1 MFHSSTCTCTFTA
14 CLIVGGV
21 GTMPVVEGE
30 TGNCE
35 MQSGDPAAEDSDCS
49 CTLRRSTSRS
59 GNGVDVDT
67 AATEDSG
74 GVAAVT
80 ACGVTGFF
88 ALGDTTIL
96 TLGAD
101 GSTSFLALGAA
112 GGGALF
118 FAAASDGSTL
128 TLTCC
133 NDFFFFAARAA
144 SVLELFFGDDK
155 EDDGSSACHDTLP
168 STTTGRFSAVK
179 SFTRSI

>member
-1 MFHSSTCTCTFTA
+1 
-14 CLIVGGV
+14 V
-21 GTMPVVEGE
+21 GTTPVVEGE

-67 AATEDSG
+67 AAAEDSG

-96 TLGAD
+96 GTLGAD
-101 GSTSFLALGAA
+101 GSTAFLALGAA